1 MLYRRD
7 IMTEEDIYKRKWI
20 ILSVVIIMTFMGCLD
35 SSIVNIAL
43 PTMSKNL
50 NVNMGSIEWVVTSYL
65 VVISASILFWGR
77 LGDIIGKTRVF
88 QTGLVIFTIG
98 SLLCGLSTNIT
109 LLIISRCIQAIGAA
123 GYMAT
128 NQGIITHVFPP
139 NKRGRALGIVG
150 TSVAL
155 GTLVG
160 PPLGGFIVSIL
171 SWKYIF
177 LINVPIGII
186 TFFLAIKVMPK
197 NKEIKEVKLDI
208 IGTILFAI
216 SIISFFFT
224 FTYGDRLGY
233 SNPIII
239 TTLIITIVSII
250 YFIKLEKK
258 IENPLLDLSIFKN
271 SLFSIS
277 IICAL
282 ISFLTIGSNNII
294 QPFYL
299 QDVLGLSPNISGLYM
314 MIYPVILAVVAPLSG
329 YLSDKIGSEILTLV
343 GLVLTMAG
351 IGGMATITE
360 NTSVTYYIAFV
371 AIMSLGNGLFQS
383 PNNSLVMST
392 VSKSKLGIAGSV
404 NALVRNVGIVLGVS
418 LATTILYNRMSS
430 KMAFRVENYI
440 QGRDDVFIY
449 GMHYVYIVSFAICTI
464 GAIIT
469 AIRLIKKKKSIETEL
484 EKG

>member
-1 MLYRRD
+1 MS
-7 IMTEEDIYKRKWI
+7 EQDIYKRKWI
-20 ILSVVIIMTFMGCLD
+20 ILSVVVIMTFMGCLD

-65 VVISASILFWGR
+65 IVISASILFWGR
-77 LGDIIGKTRVF
+77 LGDIIGKVRVF
-88 QTGLVIFTIG
+88 QAGLVIFTIG

-109 LLIISRCIQAIGAA
+109 FLIISRCIQAIGAA

-139 NKRGRALGIVG
+139 NERGRALGTVG
-150 TSVAL
+150 TFVAL

-160 PPLGGFIVSIL
+160 PALGGFIVSVL

-177 LINVPIGII
+177 LINIPIGIV
-186 TFFLAIKVMPK
+186 TFFLSIKVMPK
-197 NKEIKEVKLDI
+197 NNEIKEIKLDLR
-208 IGTILFAI
+208 GTILFAI
-216 SIISFFFT
+216 SVISFYFT

-233 SNPIII
+233 INPIII
-239 TTLIITIVSII
+239 STSIITVASII

-299 QDVLGLSPNISGLYM
+299 QDVLGLSPDVSGLYM
-314 MIYPVILAVVAPLSG
+314 MIYPIILAIVAPLSG
-329 YLSDKIGSEILTLV
+329 YLSDKIGSEILTLI
-343 GLVLTMAG
+343 GLILMMIG

-360 NTSVTYYIAFV
+360 NTAIVYYITFI

-392 VSKSKLGIAGSV
+392 VSKDKLGIAGSV
-404 NALVRNVGIVLGVS
+404 NALVRNIGIVLGVS
-418 LATTILYNRMSS
+418 LATTTLYNRMSYKVAS
-430 KMAFRVENYI
+430 RVENYI
-440 QGRDDVFIY
+440 PGRPDVFIY
-449 GMHYVYIVSFAICTI
+449 GMHYVYIIAFAICSV
-464 GAIIT
+464 GVVIT
-469 AIRLIKKKKSIETEL
+469 AIRLIKKKRASKIKIEQNN
-484 EKG
+484 

>member
-1 MLYRRD
+1 MSEQNL
-7 IMTEEDIYKRKWI
+7 YKRKWV
-20 ILSVVIIMTFMGCLD
+20 ILSVVVIMTFMGCLD

-43 PTMSKNL
+43 PTMAKKL
-50 NVNMGSIEWVVTSYL
+50 NVTMGSIEWVVTSYL
-65 VVISASILFWGR
+65 VVITASILFWGR
-77 LGDIIGKTRVF
+77 LGDIIGKVRIF
-88 QTGLVIFTIG
+88 QIGLVIFTIG

-109 LLIISRCIQAIGAA
+109 FLIISRCIQAIGAA

-128 NQGIITHVFPP
+128 NQGIITHVFPA
-139 NKRGRALGIVG
+139 NERGRALGTVG
-150 TSVAL
+150 TFVAL
-155 GTLVG
+155 GNLVG
-160 PPLGGFIVSIL
+160 PPLGGFIISLL

-177 LINVPIGII
+177 LINIPIGII

-197 NKEIKEVKLDI
+197 SKEVKEVKLDI
-208 IGTILFAI
+208 VGTVLFAL
-216 SIISFFFT
+216 SIISFYFT

-233 SNPIII
+233 TSPIII
-239 TTLIITIVSII
+239 TTLIITVLSIAF
-250 YFIKLEKK
+250 FIKFEKK
-258 IENPLLDLSIFKN
+258 TENPLLDLSIFKN

-299 QDVLGLSPNISGLYM
+299 QDVLGLSPSSASMYM
-314 MIYPVILAVVAPLSG
+314 MIYPIILSVIAPLSG

-343 GLVLTMAG
+343 GLVLMMLG
-351 IGGMATITE
+351 MGGMATITE
-360 NTSVTYYIAFV
+360 STAIIYYIVFI

-392 VSKSKLGIAGSV
+392 VSKDKLGIAGGV

-418 LATTILYNRMSS
+418 LATTTLYNRMSYKAAS
-430 KMAFRVENYI
+430 RVENYI
-440 QGRDDVFIY
+440 PGRPDVFIY
-449 GMHYVYIVSFAICTI
+449 GMHYVYIIAFAICSI

-469 AIRLIKKKKSIETEL
+469 AIRLIKKKRSKETEL